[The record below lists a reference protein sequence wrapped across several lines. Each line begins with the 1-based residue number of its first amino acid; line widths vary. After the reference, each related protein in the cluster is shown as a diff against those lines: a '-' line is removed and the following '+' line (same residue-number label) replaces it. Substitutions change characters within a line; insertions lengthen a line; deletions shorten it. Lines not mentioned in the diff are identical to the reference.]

1 MAMLLRDCANSKT
14 NIHSKERNSKS
25 SNYHS
30 IVPVSLFVCL
40 FVSFCAS
47 HAAKPFETHQKNSK
61 GVQILFSTI
70 VLGPVLV
77 CLCVCL
83 GTKLSSVL
91 SNGQR
96 SPWSHQQVVQLLS
109 IAVRSWICLSPTCR
123 PVVRLTLTQHY
134 WAKTCSTKLLSWIL
148 NFVKRSKTTN
158 LHDRRWFSLH
168 KTRLTGKHSL
178 HDEETF
184 ILAHEEKKAKI
195 KTQLLPKT
203 TICKCVRLSLLVFFT
218 DCKNLGVHLRHPLCQ
233 PIDFQAVREV

>member
-1 MAMLLRDCANSKT
+1 MQPNLLKHTKN
-14 NIHSKERNSKS
+14 
-25 SNYHS
+25 
-30 IVPVSLFVCL
+30 
-40 FVSFCAS
+40 
-47 HAAKPFETHQKNSK
+47 NSK

-96 SPWSHQQVVQLLS
+96 SPWSHQQVVQSLS
-109 IAVRSWICLSPTCR
+109 IADRSWILPESNLQVCR
-123 PVVRLTLTQHY
+123 VFDTDATSLGQD
-134 WAKTCSTKLLSWIL
+134 LLHKATIL
-148 NFVKRSKTTN
+148 DFKFVKRSKTTN
-158 LHDRRWFSLH
+158 LHDRRWCSLH

-178 HDEETF
+178 HGEETF

-203 TICKCVRLSLLVFFT
+203 TICKCVRLSLLFFFT

>member
-1 MAMLLRDCANSKT
+1 MQTAKPTFTAKKETARVANTTASFLLVCLL
-14 NIHSKERNSKS
+14 
-25 SNYHS
+25 
-30 IVPVSLFVCL
+30 VSL
-40 FVSFCAS
+40 CAS
-47 HAAKPFETHQKNSK
+47 HAAKPFETHQKYSN

-83 GTKLSSVL
+83 GTKLSSAL

-109 IAVRSWICLSPTCR
+109 IAVRSWDLPESNLQVCR
-123 PVVRLTLTQHY
+123 VFDTDATLLGQD
-134 WAKTCSTKLLSWIL
+134 LLHKATVL
-148 NFVKRSKTTN
+148 DFKFAKRSKTTN

-184 ILAHEEKKAKI
+184 ILAHEEKKLK
-195 KTQLLPKT
+195 
-203 TICKCVRLSLLVFFT
+203 
-218 DCKNLGVHLRHPLCQ
+218 
-233 PIDFQAVREV
+233 